1 MPISYYGRD
10 ITNLVNKKFKD
21 IVNSLKAGSRIIFCG
36 TTDGIE
42 VRGGVIYKIDL
53 SSRRMQDIKE
63 ISLSEAIEL
72 LTKEAVIRTEEDI
85 GSEIKKSK
93 EIELFN
99 ELDNVI
105 IE

>member
-1 MPISYYGRD
+1 MAINYYGRD
-10 ITNLVNKKFKD
+10 ITEQVNKKFKD
-21 IVNSLKAGSRIIFCG
+21 MVSSLKNESRIVFCG

-63 ISLSEAIEL
+63 ISLSEAIKL
-72 LTKEAVIRTEEDI
+72 LTKEAVIRVEEDI
-85 GSEIKKSK
+85 GLEIKKSK